1 MTEDSSSEYC
11 CAPASACTENQE
23 GTSCSSGEV
32 LSFYSTVP
40 CNATGRCYN
49 DFFASEHLTRFAH
62 YTCQDKCINWE
73 DMCRGVSFC
82 AGDEKACGPSL
93 RCPYGTTQYNM
104 STIPVRYYCLDNDFS
119 EKKNNGSY
127 DLIDRTDED
136 ISVSKVTSAQS
147 INYTALA
154 HCTDG
159 DYGAGVECEGYCEHT
174 ATWCNDKFERYCD
187 DSGVWPSISGVWMTD
202 PRLCSHPTFWQDI
215 LSCNYTDYLGHFY
228 PGVRCTGAIKHC
240 YYTQAPPDYDDYYP
254 TTCRDKSDRVFQVG
268 EPCQDTPDNICWESC
283 DSPGPGCSACSNK
296 TYFQCPK
303 SKQCIHPSLKCD
315 GIP

>member
-119 EKKNNGSY
+119 EKKIMAPMTSSTG
-127 DLIDRTDED
+127 LMR
-136 ISVSKVTSAQS
+136 IS
-147 INYTALA
+147 L
-154 HCTDG
+154 
-159 DYGAGVECEGYCEHT
+159 
-174 ATWCNDKFERYCD
+174 
-187 DSGVWPSISGVWMTD
+187 
-202 PRLCSHPTFWQDI
+202 
-215 LSCNYTDYLGHFY
+215 
-228 PGVRCTGAIKHC
+228 
-240 YYTQAPPDYDDYYP
+240 
-254 TTCRDKSDRVFQVG
+254 
-268 EPCQDTPDNICWESC
+268 
-283 DSPGPGCSACSNK
+283 
-296 TYFQCPK
+296 CPK
-303 SKQCIHPSLKCD
+303 SPAPRVSTTQLWPIALMVTMVRVSSVRVTANTLLPGVMTSLRDIVMTPEC
-315 GIP
+315 GLQLVECG